1 MMHERH
7 FIPTTLTHD
16 AGIFGQLEIGPI
28 PSCSLSDVIAA
39 LCEYDIFVSHGSL
52 GKVFLGA
59 EAQDGEAVSTIT
71 VQGQGV
77 LGYLVD
83 REGLEACVSDI
94 SNCLESCLPIGQI
107 VRIAGHHTIDQAA
120 RVVTTID
127 ISIEEGGAILSRCQ
141 HIHRKDV
148 RVMEV
153 SAS

>member
-1 MMHERH
+1 MMHQRH
-7 FIPTTLTHD
+7 FIPSTPTQDT
-16 AGIFGQLEIGPI
+16 GIFGQLEIGPI
-28 PSCSLSDVIAA
+28 PSDSLGDVIAA
-39 LCEYDIFVSHGSL
+39 LCEYDISVARGSL
-52 GKVFLGA
+52 GKVLLA
-59 EAQDGEAVSTIT
+59 TEAQDGEVVSTII

-83 REGLEACVSDI
+83 HEGLEACVSDI
-94 SNCLESCLPIGQI
+94 SSCLESCLPIGQI

-127 ISIEEGGAILSRCQ
+127 ISIEEGGAILSRRQ